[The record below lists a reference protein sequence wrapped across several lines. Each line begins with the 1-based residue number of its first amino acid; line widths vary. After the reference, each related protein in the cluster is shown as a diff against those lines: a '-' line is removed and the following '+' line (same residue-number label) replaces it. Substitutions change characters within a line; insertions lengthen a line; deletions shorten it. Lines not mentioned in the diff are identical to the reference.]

1 MCQKGAGWGST
12 PKPVQPHT
20 CCLSHGSWNLQGAS
34 SLTHRSLAACTHSS
48 RLCCVPACLTLR
60 SCVVSSLAHP
70 TQSNGYLM
78 TEHVPQG
85 PLGVRKLR
93 TAHGGT
99 DALSEVKER
108 AIDGN
113 NDNSILDMKVTS
125 LGMAEFY
132 F

>member
-1 MCQKGAGWGST
+1 
-12 PKPVQPHT
+12 
-20 CCLSHGSWNLQGAS
+20 
-34 SLTHRSLAACTHSS
+34 
-48 RLCCVPACLTLR
+48 
-60 SCVVSSLAHP
+60 
-70 TQSNGYLM
+70 M

-132 F
+132 FK

>member
-1 MCQKGAGWGST
+1 
-12 PKPVQPHT
+12 
-20 CCLSHGSWNLQGAS
+20 
-34 SLTHRSLAACTHSS
+34 
-48 RLCCVPACLTLR
+48 
-60 SCVVSSLAHP
+60 
-70 TQSNGYLM
+70 M